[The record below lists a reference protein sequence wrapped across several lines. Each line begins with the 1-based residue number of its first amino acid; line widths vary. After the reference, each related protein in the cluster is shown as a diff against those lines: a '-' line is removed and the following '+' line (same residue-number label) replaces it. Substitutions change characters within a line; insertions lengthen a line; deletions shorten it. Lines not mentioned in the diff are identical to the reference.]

1 MMILTDLTKEQLR
14 ALNKNQIISAIG
26 TYLAAT
32 YTRKQLIQGCL
43 DRDTD
48 WDTPICTYGAD
59 GQIESQNEIERDV
72 DTDAQ
77 ISRKYTAWTYYN
89 SGEVN
94 VITIQT
100 FDETDTL
107 KKQKK
112 IKHYKDGRQPE
123 EQ

>member
-1 MMILTDLTKEQLR
+1 MMILTGLTKDQLR

-26 TYLAAT
+26 TYLTAA

-48 WDTPICTYGAD
+48 WDNPICTYGPN
-59 GQIESQNEIERDV
+59 GIESQNEIERDIE
-72 DTDAQ
+72 TDAQ
-77 ISRKYTAWTYYN
+77 VSRKLTTWTYYN

-112 IKHYKDGRQPE
+112 IKHYKDGKQPE
-123 EQ
+123 ES